1 MLSVINFDACPQ
13 LLPSLKF
20 KIHKVGH
27 VTEAMSTYGV
37 IVVIMQQGTYS
48 VCVPNLKS
56 VALSVPNVYM
66 GCNM

>member
-1 MLSVINFDACPQ
+1 MHAHSCY
-13 LLPSLKF
+13 PSLKF

-37 IVVIMQQGTYS
+37 ICSLVIMQQGTYS
-48 VCVPNLKS
+48 DCVPNLKF
-56 VALSVPNVYM
+56 VALSVPNVYL